1 MSKAAPPSGVAISSL
16 AATGWG
22 SHDSSATMNT
32 LASRS
37 DARSEGQAFSLVEML
52 AVLAVI
58 AIVAAVAVPV
68 VTSLSKGSS
77 RRAGVAVV
85 VSVLE
90 QTRGLALSQNSTH
103 YLALADTNALWPANF
118 RCRAFA
124 IFQEVFNPTSNRY
137 DRLPVTGWTLLPDG
151 LSFDPGIETQ
161 ESSVFRATDT
171 KVKLYCQPLGV
182 DVEVPCFKFNS
193 LGGLDAP
200 AASADA
206 ELRLIEGTISVDG
219 KVVRSSQA
227 VGRVRDEII
236 RVSPVTGRARR
247 LDTDNGTPTP
257 EPAS

>member
-1 MSKAAPPSGVAISSL
+1 
-16 AATGWG
+16 
-22 SHDSSATMNT
+22 MNT
-32 LASRS
+32 LASRL

-58 AIVAAVAVPV
+58 AIIAAVAVPV
-68 VTSLSKGSS
+68 ITSLSKGAS
-77 RRAGVAVV
+77 RRAGVSVV

-103 YLALADTNALWPANF
+103 YLALADTNSSWPANF

-124 IFQEVFNPTSNRY
+124 IFQEVFNPALNRY

-151 LSFDPGIETQ
+151 LAFDPGIETQ
-161 ESSVFRATDT
+161 EKSVFRATDT
-171 KVKLYCQPLGV
+171 KVKVYCQPLSA

-200 AASADA
+200 ASSADA
-206 ELRLIEGTISVDG
+206 QLRLIEGTIGADG
-219 KVVRSSQA
+219 KVERSSRAAGQA
-227 VGRVRDEII
+227 RDEIV

-257 EPAS
+257 APASS